1 MSEKT
6 IGTKKEVFFGKAKHT
21 AGKLTKADLM
31 QNKSGKIISKKKYL
45 QGQKAFK
52 NNQLKPKT
60 AAEFKA
66 INAAKR
72 KKLF

>member
-1 MSEKT
+1 MSSK
-6 IGTKKEVFFGKAKHT
+6 IVGSKKEVWAGTANHT
-21 AGKLTKADLM
+21 SGKLTKSDLM
-31 QNKSGKIISKKKYL
+31 KNKAGKVISKKKYA

-66 INAAKR
+66 INAAK
-72 KKLF
+72 KKNLF

>member
-1 MSEKT
+1 MSSK
-6 IGTKKEVFFGKAKHT
+6 IVGSKKEVWNGSAKPT

-72 KKLF
+72 KTLF

>member
-1 MSEKT
+1 MSSK
-6 IGTKKEVFFGKAKHT
+6 IVGSKKEVWAGTANHT
-21 AGKLTKADLM
+21 SGKLVRADLM
-31 QNKSGKIISKKKYL
+31 KNKAGKVISKKKYA

-66 INAAKR
+66 INAAK
-72 KKLF
+72 KKNLF

>member
-6 IGTKKEVFFGKAKHT
+6 VGTKKEVWNGSAKHT
-21 AGKLTKADLM
+21 AGKLVRADLM
-31 QNKSGKIISKKKYL
+31 KNKVGKIISKKKYL

-52 NNQLKPKT
+52 KNNLKPKT

-66 INAAKR
+66 INAAKK

>member
-6 IGTKKEVFFGKAKHT
+6 VGSKKEVWVGTAKHT

-31 QNKSGKIISKKKYL
+31 KNKSGKVISKKKYL
-45 QGQKAFK
+45 QGKLAFK
-52 NNQLKPKT
+52 KNQLKPKT
-60 AAEFKA
+60 AEEFRK
-66 INAAKR
+66 INLAKK

>member
-21 AGKLTKADLM
+21 SGKLKKNDLM

-45 QGQKAFK
+45 QGKIAFK

-60 AAEFKA
+60 SAEFKA
-66 INAAKR
+66 INAAK
-72 KKLF
+72 KKNLF